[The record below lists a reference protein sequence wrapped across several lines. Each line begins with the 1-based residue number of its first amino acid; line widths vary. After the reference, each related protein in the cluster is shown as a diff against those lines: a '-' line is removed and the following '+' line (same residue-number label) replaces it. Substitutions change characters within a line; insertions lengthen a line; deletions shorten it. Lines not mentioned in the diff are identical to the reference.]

1 MKKRTKKVL
10 SFGVA
15 ALMAVSALPFSALSV
30 TASVYKDQTA
40 NGGTPY
46 DFVLKEQGTGVQE
59 IQVSKD
65 DVDAGNVTKT
75 LDVFIDSD
83 EWADDN
89 YLNQVTL
96 NWVTTKGST
105 FADGGA
111 VDNKIYYENVFNAQD
126 KGAKHEVAMP
136 DGSTVNT
143 VYNGVFC
150 LAPMFKSKKGWSYT
164 DA

>member
-1 MKKRTKKVL
+1 
-10 SFGVA
+10 
-15 ALMAVSALPFSALSV
+15 MAVSALPFSALSV

-96 NWVTTKGST
+96 NWITTRAALSLTAVQLTTRSIMRMFSMHRIRVQST
-105 FADGGA
+105 
-111 VDNKIYYENVFNAQD
+111 KLLCR
-126 KGAKHEVAMP
+126 
-136 DGSTVNT
+136 TV
-143 VYNGVFC
+143 
-150 LAPMFKSKKGWSYT
+150 LP
-164 DA
+164 

>member
-83 EWADDN
+83 EWADDA
-89 YLNQVTL
+89 
-96 NWVTTKGST
+96 S
-105 FADGGA
+105 
-111 VDNKIYYENVFNAQD
+111 NAL
-126 KGAKHEVAMP
+126 
-136 DGSTVNT
+136 SR
-143 VYNGVFC
+143 
-150 LAPMFKSKKGWSYT
+150 SKRQPFSLSATILRLFEYSAASINFELCGEYWRVPG
-164 DA
+164 